1 MSDQPAPTVREL
13 LASAEAQSISR
24 LEAEIL
30 LANALGWSRTR
41 LHTWPDSRPDR
52 EANARYHDLLQRRV
66 HGEPIAHITGTREFW
81 SLELAISPDTLIP
94 RPETELL
101 VELALAKIPADAHW
115 AIADLGTGSGAIA
128 LAIASERPR
137 CRITASDNSVAA
149 LSTAAVNARRLHL
162 ENIRFVHGDWWTPF
176 AGQRFHMVVSNPP
189 YIAEDD
195 PHLVQGDLPRE
206 PRAALASG
214 PDGMDA
220 IRTIATRV
228 IDHLQPRGWLLLEHG
243 FTQGTAVRRLLQ
255 YTGLIDV
262 QTHRDLGGIERTSL
276 GQAPD

>member
-94 RPETELL
+94 RLRPNCWWSLL
-101 VELALAKIPADAHW
+101 WRKSPQMPTGRSPTSAPAAAQSHW
-115 AIADLGTGSGAIA
+115 
-128 LAIASERPR
+128 P
-137 CRITASDNSVAA
+137 
-149 LSTAAVNARRLHL
+149 
-162 ENIRFVHGDWWTPF
+162 
-176 AGQRFHMVVSNPP
+176 
-189 YIAEDD
+189 
-195 PHLVQGDLPRE
+195 
-206 PRAALASG
+206 
-214 PDGMDA
+214 
-220 IRTIATRV
+220 
-228 IDHLQPRGWLLLEHG
+228 
-243 FTQGTAVRRLLQ
+243 
-255 YTGLIDV
+255 
-262 QTHRDLGGIERTSL
+262 
-276 GQAPD
+276 